1 MTSLPQ
7 NPLYNPSLRHP
18 VFFTERLRKP
28 LVLPSLQS
36 HAGVNQQQQQQP
48 GEGSGRSIVA
58 EGYRYIEHRRPVEVG
73 KL

>member
-1 MTSLPQ
+1 MTSQPP

-36 HAGVNQQQQQQP
+36 QVVVGQQQQP
-48 GEGSGRSIVA
+48 AEGSGRSIVA

>member
-36 HAGVNQQQQQQP
+36 QRGVGQQQQP